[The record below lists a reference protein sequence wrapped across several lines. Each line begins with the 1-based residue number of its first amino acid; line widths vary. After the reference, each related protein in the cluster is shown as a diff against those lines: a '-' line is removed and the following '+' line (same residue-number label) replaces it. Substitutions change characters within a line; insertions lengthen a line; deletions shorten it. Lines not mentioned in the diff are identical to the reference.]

1 MTSLQKD
8 YDKALNQLSEGNGS
22 VVRQAEMLKDMSL
35 TPKKRIS
42 ARLLPREEAQ
52 EETEQEDKE

>member
-1 MTSLQKD
+1 MATLQKD

-42 ARLLPREEAQ
+42 ARLLPKEEIH
-52 EETEQEDKE
+52 EETEDEE

>member
-1 MTSLQKD
+1 MATLQKD

-35 TPKKRIS
+35 TPEEAHL
-42 ARLLPREEAQ
+42 ARLLPKEEIQ
-52 EETEQEDKE
+52 EDAEQEDNK

>member
-1 MTSLQKD
+1 MSTLQKD

-42 ARLLPREEAQ
+42 ARLLPKEEIQ
-52 EETEQEDKE
+52 EETEDEE